1 MNQLLI
7 VTVAAAA
14 TFYALSAAE
23 VPALRRERD
32 GLLRAALKDRRA
44 ATVALIAGR
53 LPRTSHF
60 SLQPGEGVILPAG
73 RLRLTS
79 FSEEWGAAAFE
90 YQTGEGE

>member
-7 VTVAAAA
+7 VAVAAAA
-14 TFYALSAAE
+14 TFYALRAAE

-90 YQTGEGE
+90 YRTGEGE